1 MAKILFINPNK
12 WGRGITA
19 IWIPAHAGL
28 LKERGHEV
36 ELFDATFYTEWTV
49 DEIGYNTQNGQY
61 RPTDYKSHITYNDGS
76 VMEDLKAKVAEFR
89 PDIIFWSAISSHIHG
104 EGEYVNIQYGYE
116 LAEML
121 KDDALLVTGGLQATA
136 APKDVLGE
144 LPAID
149 LLIRGESELA
159 LADVADAIDKKAN
172 SFERINGLAINSA
185 DGVKT
190 TPPQPILRNLD
201 DLPAYDYSMFESQVF
216 WRAYNGEVVK
226 AVDYEMSRGC
236 IYACEYCVETVIQSY
251 YGFEET
257 TRSGAIRRATE
268 YLRSKSPERI
278 MEEMTRLHED
288 YGVRLFRCQDTNFLT
303 ITRDTLVRL
312 SDLMDASDL
321 DIMLYIETRPE
332 GISEKTIDLLKKL
345 KVDGIGMGVELSTQ
359 DFREDKLRRFASQ
372 ERIIKAFKLLKEAGI
387 KRTSYNIIGLPEQ
400 DEDSIKSTIEFNQ
413 LIDPDNVTVAF
424 YSPYQGT
431 AQQKKGNELGYF
443 DEYEFH
449 VDGQLRTMSRDT
461 MVDPDTLCFYKAK
474 FKDFVQ
480 TGMGDLE
487 AMKAAYFEELGRQDS
502 GVGASTPERVGA

>member
-28 LKERGHEV
+28 LREKGHEV

-61 RPTDYKSHITYNDGS
+61 KPTDYKSHITYNHGS
-76 VMEDLKAKVAEFR
+76 VVEDLKRKVAEYQ

-116 LAEML
+116 LAEL
-121 KDDALLVTGGLQATA
+121 FKDQALLVTAGLQATA
-136 APKDVLGE
+136 SPKDVLAG
-144 LPAID
+144 LPGID
-149 LLIRGESELA
+149 ILVRGESEKA
-159 LADVADAIDKKAN
+159 LAEIADAVDAKKN
-172 SFERINGLAINSA
+172 SFQHINGLAINGSE
-185 DGVKT
+185 GVKT
-190 TPPQPILRNLD
+190 TPPQPILRDLD
-201 DLPAYDYSMFESQVF
+201 ELPAYDYSLFEPQTF

-251 YGFEET
+251 YGFEKT
-257 TRSGAIRRATE
+257 TRSGAIQRAPE
-268 YLRSKSPERI
+268 YLRSKSPQRI
-278 MEEMTRLHED
+278 MEEMTRLHKEH
-288 YGVRLFRCQDTNFLT
+288 GVTLFRCQDTNFLT
-303 ITRDTLVRL
+303 ITRTTLTEL
-312 SDLMDASDL
+312 ADLMDASDL
-321 DIMLYIETRPE
+321 DIKLYIETRPE
-332 GISEKTIDLLKKL
+332 GINEKTIDMLKKL

-372 ERIIKAFKLLKEAGI
+372 DRIIKAFKVLKEAGI
-387 KRTSYNIIGLPEQ
+387 KRTSYNIIGLPDA
-400 DEDSIKSTIEFNQ
+400 DEESIKGTIEFNR
-413 LIDPDNVTVAF
+413 LIEPDNVTVAF

-449 VDGQLRTMSRDT
+449 VDGQLRTMSSDT
-461 MVDPDTLCFYKAK
+461 LVDPDTLCFYKAK
-474 FKDFVQ
+474 FKELVEN
-480 TGMGDLE
+480 GMDDLE
-487 AMKAAYFEELGRQDS
+487 AMKAEYFREHVAQEA
-502 GVGASTPERVGA
+502 GVGASTPKRVSA